1 MVAAPARG
9 ETGAAEYADTDQTG
23 SGGMHSVLE
32 LPGIYI
38 WCLTPADGNKW
49 SRVQLSV
56 TAATATALLVGG
68 QNREKTTSG
77 AAGFAGFRAEI
88 AVAAFSAGLASL
100 WVSRVTPHTDLFAE
114 DTILCFLETG
124 HTDALVPELLTV
136 SFSASPRVESLN
148 SMATRATG
156 VSRRELFGSLCVL
169 VFLVNLARVIFAP
182 LLQPVAAEFG
192 VSAAALGI
200 VTSAAWL
207 GSAAPRAPTGLLLT
221 RFQRHH
227 VIAATGGS
235 LVLTSAFTAIAG
247 SVAHL
252 TLGAFLMG
260 LASGSYFIAA
270 NPLVSELFPSRVGTA
285 LGLHGTA
292 SQIAAVAAPL
302 VVSAV
307 LIVGSWRS
315 AFAAIAVV
323 AALGTAGLVVAA
335 RRTTLPEAGLD
346 DRSLLTAGRAQWPII
361 LTGIA
366 FIATT
371 GFLWNALFNLYGDYL
386 TVAKGVD
393 PATGRLLLS
402 AMFGAGVP
410 AFVVTGWLADRVPYV
425 PLLLSIVGS
434 FTLSVLLLTVVDGL
448 LALAAT
454 SLLVGYSI
462 HSLFPAMDT
471 YMLDSLPDQHRASAY
486 ALYSAVMMVAQA
498 LGSGTVGTAVS
509 RGAAYTQT
517 FQSLAAGLGGVVIVL
532 AVLHWR
538 GYLPA
543 GGR

>member
-1 MVAAPARG
+1 MAAR
-9 ETGAAEYADTDQTG
+9 
-23 SGGMHSVLE
+23 
-32 LPGIYI
+32 
-38 WCLTPADGNKW
+38 
-49 SRVQLSV
+49 
-56 TAATATALLVGG
+56 TA
-68 QNREKTTSG
+68 
-77 AAGFAGFRAEI
+77 
-88 AVAAFSAGLASL
+88 
-100 WVSRVTPHTDLFAE
+100 
-114 DTILCFLETG
+114 
-124 HTDALVPELLTV
+124 
-136 SFSASPRVESLN
+136 
-148 SMATRATG
+148 G
-156 VSRRELFGSLCVL
+156 VSRRSLFGSLCVL

-192 VSAAALGI
+192 VSAASLGV

-235 LVLTSAFTAIAG
+235 LVLTAGFTAVAS

-260 LASGSYFIAA
+260 LASGCYFIAA

-302 VVSAV
+302 VVSAFLV
-307 LIVGSWRS
+307 VGSWRS

-323 AALGTAGLVVAA
+323 AALGTVALVVAA
-335 RRTTLPEAGLD
+335 RRTTLPDAGVD
-346 DRSLLTAGRAQWPII
+346 DRSLLTAGRVQWPII

-366 FIATT
+366 FIGTT

-386 TVAKGVD
+386 AVAKGID
-393 PATGRLLLS
+393 PSTGRLLLS

-410 AFVVTGWLADRVPYV
+410 AFVVTGWLADRVSYV

-434 FTLSVLLLTVVDGL
+434 FTLGVFVLTVVDGL
-448 LALAAT
+448 VAVAGV
-454 SLLVGYSI
+454 SLLIGYII

-486 ALYSAVMMVAQA
+486 ALYSAVMMFAQA
-498 LGSGTVGTAVS
+498 LGSGAVGTVVS

-517 FQSLAAGLGGVVIVL
+517 FQSLAAALGGVVVIL
-532 AVLHWR
+532 GLLHWR
-538 GYLPA
+538 GALPA